1 MGCLPQSIL
10 PSRAVWKRTLCMT
23 PYPGQCSQLNRPREE
38 NDDGEL
44 GGGLARG
51 GDLPSHPSS
60 PSLHFSENLKFSNLH
75 FLLFP
80 FYHSLSLS
88 LLSTV
93 PYLSLPFPVHPSFCS
108 VLLFSLFSSLC
119 CSVLFLLYF
128 CNFCLFPS
136 LQWL

>member
-1 MGCLPQSIL
+1 
-10 PSRAVWKRTLCMT
+10 MT

-88 LLSTV
+88 LSFP
-93 PYLSLPFPVHPSFCS
+93 PYLICLFLSLSI
-108 VLLFSLFSSLC
+108 LL
-119 CSVLFLLYF
+119 SVLFSFSLSSPLYVA
-128 CNFCLFPS
+128 LFSFFSISVISVSFPPS
-136 LQWL
+136 SGYS